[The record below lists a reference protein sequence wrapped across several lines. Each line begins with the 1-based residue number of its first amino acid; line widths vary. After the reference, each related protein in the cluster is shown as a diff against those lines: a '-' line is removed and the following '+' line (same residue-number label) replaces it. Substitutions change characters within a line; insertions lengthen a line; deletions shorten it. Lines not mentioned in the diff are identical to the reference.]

1 MMAMLRILSIW
12 GTSRLCRTT
21 APVATQQ
28 AIRLP
33 YKFRSDGICDVS
45 RIGSNQPHTTPS
57 LRSRYKIRARHPLRM
72 PGPSNQPRRI
82 LSHSVVAVN
91 PDPMMV
97 SPTPMAWSPDIVAW
111 TRPIARTMDV
121 IRPVPHT
128 DVDYNRLCW
137 RHRKETRHRCE
148 N

>member
-57 LRSRYKIRARHPLRM
+57 LRSRYKIRARHSYRM
-72 PGPSNQPRRI
+72 PGPSNQPQRN
-82 LSHSVVAVN
+82 LSHPVVAVN
-91 PDPMMV
+91 PDSMVV
-97 SPTPMAWSPDIVAW
+97 SPTPMPGNPDIIP
-111 TRPIARTMDV
+111 RPGPIAWTMDV
-121 IRPVPHT
+121 IGPVPHT
-128 DVDYNRLCW
+128 NINYNCFGW
-137 RHRKETRHRCE
+137 RYRQEARHRCE